1 MRSQTIRLIAVAAVL
16 IGALSFGPGCHHLR
30 SCKQAHYC
38 DVPREHAKAILP
50 PHIIEPPDVLAVEAI
65 QLLPGPDYEL
75 RPYDVL
81 AVQVVG
87 TPPGAPIEGG
97 YSVEPGGEIDFGPPY
112 GPVRVVGMTIEEAEA
127 AITEKLR
134 EILRDPE
141 ISVGLASS
149 APAQAIGG
157 PHLVTP
163 DGTVRLGGYGS
174 VQVVGLTIDEAKE
187 AIEEFLS
194 KDFLDPEVS
203 VDVQG
208 YNSKVFYIITQGA
221 TLGDQVLRLPV
232 TGNETVLDAISQ
244 VGGLSQLTSKP
255 PRIWI
260 ARARP
265 GGVESDDLLSVNWK
279 AISRCGD
286 SRTNFQ
292 ILPGDRLYIA
302 SDRLQGLQNTMARIT
317 APLEQ
322 IGGFGLFGTGLISRF
337 TGNVLGGGS
346 NPNTNF

>member
-1 MRSQTIRLIAVAAVL
+1 MMSQNIRLISVIVALAGTL
-16 IGALSFGPGCHHLR
+16 LPGTGCHHLR
-30 SCKQAHYC
+30 SAKQAHHC

-50 PHIIEPPDVLAVEAI
+50 PHIIEPPDVLAIEAI
-65 QLLPGPDYEL
+65 QLLPGPDYQL

-97 YSVEPGGEIDFGPPY
+97 FAIEPGGEIDFGPPY
-112 GPVRVVGMTIEEAEA
+112 GSVRVVGMTIDEAEA
-127 AITEKLR
+127 AITTKLQ
-134 EILRDPE
+134 EILKEPE

-163 DGTVRLGGYGS
+163 DGTVRLGGYGAVS
-174 VQVVGLTIDEAKE
+174 VVGLTIEEAKE
-187 AIEEFLS
+187 AIEKYLS

-203 VDVQG
+203 VDIQG

-244 VGGLSQLTSKP
+244 IGGLSTLVSKP

-260 ARARP
+260 ARAQP
-265 GGVESDDLLSVNWK
+265 GGVHGDDLLAVNWK

-292 ILPGDRLYIA
+292 LLPGDRLYIA
-302 SDRLQGLQNTMARIT
+302 SDRLQGLSNTMARIT
-317 APLEQ
+317 APIEQ
-322 IGGFGLFGTGLISRF
+322 IGGFALFGTGLVSRF
-337 TGNVLGGGS
+337 SGDVLGGGS
-346 NPNTNF
+346 NQRNVF